1 MSKNPLTPFVCGVGV
16 TSGRPIV
23 EGTKSSAR
31 CKFDENA
38 RDEHKFDYWLV
49 RSYAIVDRLLRSK
62 ALADITKSVDANRNH
77 LARVTD
83 SNVLRENT
91 DISDLVETINDLLT
105 EMHGR
110 NGIGRYLHINEA
122 SYKPLEFTAISRDDI
137 NGFRAACNNWR
148 FNCNLL
154 NNKYEALRCRI
165 MSAKH
170 LANNLRPTVV
180 DNELCDDRGLL
191 VPLPDAI
198 FSASIYVDS
207 RPRIQ
212 AESLEVGTVLQR
224 VRKKTD

>member
-16 TSGRPIV
+16 TSGRPIA

-49 RSYAIVDRLLRSK
+49 RSYAVVDRLLRSK

-91 DISDLVETINDLLT
+91 VISGLVEAINGLLT

-110 NGIGRYLHINEA
+110 DGIGRYLHINEA
-122 SYKPLEFTAISRDDI
+122 SDKPLEFTAISRDDI
-137 NGFRAACNNWR
+137 SGFRAACKNWC
-148 FNCNLL
+148 FDCNLL
-154 NNKYEALRCRI
+154 EINYKALSRRI

-191 VPLPDAI
+191 VPLPGAI
-198 FSASIYVDS
+198 VSASIYVDS

-212 AESLEVGTVLQR
+212 AESLEVGTVLRR
-224 VRKKTD
+224 VLKEAD